1 MKSRLHAVL
10 LAIATVALAAC
21 ASGGGIASS
30 QGGQQP
36 YQAPDRQVTDA
47 EYMALVERKAL
58 SRGVDVHWVQPP
70 LKRVVASDD

>member
-1 MKSRLHAVL
+1 MNAKLHRVL
-10 LAIATVALAAC
+10 VAIPVLALAAC
-21 ASGGGIASS
+21 ASSGGMASKAS
-30 QGGQQP
+30 P
-36 YQAPDRQVTDA
+36 HHNPSRQVTDA